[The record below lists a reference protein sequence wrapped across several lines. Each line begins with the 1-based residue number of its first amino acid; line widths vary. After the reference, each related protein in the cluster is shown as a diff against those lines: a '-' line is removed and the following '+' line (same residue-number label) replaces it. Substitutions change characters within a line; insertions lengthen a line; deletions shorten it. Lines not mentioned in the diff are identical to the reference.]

1 MRKILIVEDDTLL
14 NRTLGYNLASDGY
27 EITAA
32 YNHKDA
38 VFHLKETEF
47 DVALLDINLPDGS
60 GLDLCEEIRGRGQH
74 TYIIFITAN
83 DKESDMLKGYEA
95 GGADY
100 VTKPFSVTVLCR
112 KVAAVFANLELRTPR
127 HDLFDDGFLKIDFS
141 EQRASLAG
149 EPLDFTPKEYRTL
162 FLFVKNPR
170 IILTK
175 RQILEKLWDI
185 DGDFVDE
192 HTLTTII
199 SRIRKKIETDEH
211 MLKRNGGE
219 IKIMGL
225 DNVADEQKAKAEL
238 GVVFDTNYF
247 SDDWQVTQ
255 VEKSISVFYPN
266 WKSER
271 FAEMLRKFHIA
282 PTKKVKEPLKKGQ
295 DKPTEKQKTKQDK
308 KEKQE
313 QADKPKQSRGRKR

>member
-1 MRKILIVEDDTLL
+1 MKILVVEDDRLL
-14 NRTLGYNLASDGY
+14 NNTLCYNLSAAGY
-27 EITAA
+27 EVDAA
-32 YNHKDA
+32 LTKS
-38 VFHLKETEF
+38 
-47 DVALLDINLPDGS
+47 VAGRFCRKQEYDLIVLDINLPDGNGFDFCRDIKES
-60 GLDLCEEIRGRGQH
+60 RPD
-74 TYIIFITAN
+74 TAVIFLTAN
-83 DKESDMLKGYEA
+83 DMESDMLKGYEA

-211 MLKRNGGE
+211 KYIKTAYGMGYQWIGGE
-219 IKIMGL
+219 
-225 DNVADEQKAKAEL
+225 
-238 GVVFDTNYF
+238 
-247 SDDWQVTQ
+247 
-255 VEKSISVFYPN
+255 
-266 WKSER
+266 
-271 FAEMLRKFHIA
+271 
-282 PTKKVKEPLKKGQ
+282 
-295 DKPTEKQKTKQDK
+295 
-308 KEKQE
+308 
-313 QADKPKQSRGRKR
+313 PK

>member
-1 MRKILIVEDDTLL
+1 MKTQYKHLLQRTYLVLVFGFMYLPIAVLI
-14 NRTLGYNLASDGY
+14 
-27 EITAA
+27 A
-32 YNHKDA
+32 YSFNENKSRA
-38 VFHLKETEF
+38 VFTGFSLKWYASLFHNEMILSALGLSLVLAFVSAIIATVLVISVFNFDSAVRKLRENEF

-60 GLDLCEEIRGRGQH
+60 GLDLCEEIRNRGQH

-83 DKESDMLKGYEA
+83 DKESDMLKGYEV

-100 VTKPFSVTVLCR
+100 VTKPFSVTVLCK

-141 EQRASLAG
+141 EQSASLAG
-149 EPLDFTPKEYRTL
+149 ESLDFTPKEYRTL

-199 SRIRKKIETDEH
+199 SRIRKKIETDERKYIKTAYG
-211 MLKRNGGE
+211 MGYQWIGGE
-219 IKIMGL
+219 
-225 DNVADEQKAKAEL
+225 
-238 GVVFDTNYF
+238 
-247 SDDWQVTQ
+247 
-255 VEKSISVFYPN
+255 P
-266 WKSER
+266 R
-271 FAEMLRKFHIA
+271 
-282 PTKKVKEPLKKGQ
+282 
-295 DKPTEKQKTKQDK
+295 
-308 KEKQE
+308 
-313 QADKPKQSRGRKR
+313 

>member
-112 KVAAVFANLELRTPR
+112 KVAAVFANLELRTPQ

-141 EQRASLAG
+141 EQRASLGG

-211 MLKRNGGE
+211 KYIKTAYGMGYQWIGGE
-219 IKIMGL
+219 
-225 DNVADEQKAKAEL
+225 
-238 GVVFDTNYF
+238 
-247 SDDWQVTQ
+247 
-255 VEKSISVFYPN
+255 
-266 WKSER
+266 
-271 FAEMLRKFHIA
+271 
-282 PTKKVKEPLKKGQ
+282 
-295 DKPTEKQKTKQDK
+295 
-308 KEKQE
+308 
-313 QADKPKQSRGRKR
+313 QA

>member
-1 MRKILIVEDDTLL
+1 MKQILIVEDDSFL
-14 NRTLGYNLASDGY
+14 NKMLAYNMTADGYNVTSALNVS
-27 EITAA
+27 AA
-32 YNHKDA
+32 A
-38 VFHLKETEF
+38 EALRQREF
-47 DVALLDINLPDGS
+47 DLVLLDINLPDGS
-60 GLDLCEEIRGRGQH
+60 GLNLCAEIREHSQQ

-141 EQRASLAG
+141 EQRASLDG

-192 HTLTTII
+192 HTLTTLI
-199 SRIRKKIETDEH
+199 SRIRKKIEADGHKYIKTAYG
-211 MLKRNGGE
+211 MGYQWIGG
-219 IKIMGL
+219 
-225 DNVADEQKAKAEL
+225 AE
-238 GVVFDTNYF
+238 T
-247 SDDWQVTQ
+247 
-255 VEKSISVFYPN
+255 
-266 WKSER
+266 
-271 FAEMLRKFHIA
+271 
-282 PTKKVKEPLKKGQ
+282 
-295 DKPTEKQKTKQDK
+295 
-308 KEKQE
+308 
-313 QADKPKQSRGRKR
+313 